1 MIDAYKRFFSNYAN
15 FNGRSTRSDYWYVIL
30 MNFLITFII
39 GWIGGLI
46 PTLSDLF
53 GTLSSIY
60 SIAVFIPGIALV
72 VRRLHDINKSGW
84 FYLLELIPLVGSLIV
99 LIFTCLKT
107 VEVNNRWRMYDI
119 QRGYIKDDLF
129 DQPLSDA
136 GKWTYK
142 E

>member
-1 MIDAYKRFFSNYAN
+1 MKYYIEFWKRAFDFKGVAS
-15 FNGRSTRSDYWYVIL
+15 RPQYWYAVLINFVIL
-30 MNFLITFII
+30 LVLSLIFSGTTDEGFGNDWISTIYSLII
-39 GWIGGLI
+39 LI
-46 PTLSDLF
+46 P
-53 GTLSSIY
+53 SI
-60 SIAVFIPGIALV
+60 SIT

-84 FYLLELIPLVGSLIV
+84 FYLLELIPLVGSFIV

>member
-1 MIDAYKRFFSNYAN
+1 MKYYVEFWKRAFDFKGVAS
-15 FNGRSTRSDYWYVIL
+15 RPQYWYAVLINFVIL
-30 MNFLITFII
+30 FVLSLIFAGTTDEGFGSDWISTIYSLII
-39 GWIGGLI
+39 LI
-46 PTLSDLF
+46 PSLSI
-53 GTLSSIY
+53 T
-60 SIAVFIPGIALV
+60 

-129 DQPLSDA
+129 TEPLA
-136 GKWTYK
+136 NNQWTYRG
-142 E
+142 

>member
-1 MIDAYKRFFSNYAN
+1 MKYYIEFWKRAFDFKGVAS
-15 FNGRSTRSDYWYVIL
+15 RPQYWYAVLINFVIL
-30 MNFLITFII
+30 LVLSLIFAGTTDEGFGNDWLSTIYSLII
-39 GWIGGLI
+39 LI
-46 PTLSDLF
+46 P
-53 GTLSSIY
+53 SI
-60 SIAVFIPGIALV
+60 SIT

-84 FYLLELIPLVGSLIV
+84 FYLLEFIPLVGSLIV